1 MVAGLDISLE
11 IEQIGPR
18 FQEEAIVRQERVHSR
33 FFRTAYVWED
43 TETTGGKAALRWPVS
58 HVSTPVSGAVAGT
71 SRTRSDDPSPI
82 LAREGWPILAIV
94 VVIGALPVV
103 AVVLLAPAWTWAAAI
118 PGILLLAFCCWF
130 FRDPQRAIPDE
141 TGLLVAPADGLVIA
155 IEPAKP
161 PEELGLGDVGEMER
175 VVIFLNVFNV
185 HVNRVPYAGTIVKVA
200 GKAGKFAHAG
210 KPDAEHNQRKSIALK
225 LSNGAT
231 AVVTQVTGLIARRI
245 VCHAQEGASYKVGQ
259 RYGLIRFGSRT
270 DVYLPKGVTWLV
282 KPGDKTTGGVTKL
295 AKFN

>member
-1 MVAGLDISLE
+1 M
-11 IEQIGPR
+11 
-18 FQEEAIVRQERVHSR
+18 
-33 FFRTAYVWED
+33 
-43 TETTGGKAALRWPVS
+43 ALPWRVS
-58 HVSTPVSGAVAGT
+58 HVSAPVSVAGSDT
-71 SRTRSDDPSPI
+71 SRTRGDDPSPI
-82 LAREGWPILAIV
+82 IAREGWPILAIV
-94 VVIGALPVV
+94 VVIGAAPVAAV
-103 AVVLLAPAWTWAAAI
+103 ALLAPAWTWLAAI
-118 PGILLLAFCCWF
+118 PGVLLLAFCCWF

-210 KPDAEHNQRKSIALK
+210 KPDAEHNQRKSIAIK
-225 LSNGAT
+225 LQGGVT

-245 VCHAQEGASYKVGQ
+245 VCHATEGKAYKVGE

-282 KPGDKTTGGVTKL
+282 KPGEKTTGGVTRL
-295 AKFN
+295 ARLG

>member
-1 MVAGLDISLE
+1 MG
-11 IEQIGPR
+11 G
-18 FQEEAIVRQERVHSR
+18 RV
-33 FFRTAYVWED
+33 
-43 TETTGGKAALRWPVS
+43 ALRCGVS
-58 HVSTPVSGAVAGT
+58 QAPASASISQTTS
-71 SRTRSDDPSPI
+71 SRTRPDDPSPI
-82 LAREGWPILAIV
+82 IAREGWIILFIV
-94 VVIGALPVV
+94 VIIGALPV
-103 AVVLLAPAWTWAAAI
+103 AATAMFAPAWAWAAAI
-118 PGILLLAFCCWF
+118 PGVLLLAFCCWF

-141 TGLLVAPADGLVIA
+141 PGLLVAPADGLVIA
-155 IEPAKP
+155 IEPAKV
-161 PEELGLGDVGEMER
+161 PEELGLDAAALGEVER